1 MPNALSDVQDTFTSL
16 DAQYTTLL
24 EACKTQA
31 DRDAL
36 ADKYTAAQ
44 GAYLTCV
51 GNMLADDD
59 ADVAAIDAQLKV
71 ANGVVKQAVTEMGNM
86 SKVLDDLTKAITLGA
101 QLVAKA
107 GL

>member
-1 MPNALSDVQDTFTSL
+1 MPNVLSDVQDTFLSL
-16 DAQYTTLL
+16 DAQYNTLL
-24 EACKTQA
+24 EKCKTQA

-36 ADKYTAAQ
+36 ADRYTAAQ
-44 GAYLTCV
+44 GAYQTCV

-71 ANGVVKQAVTEMGNM
+71 ANGVVKQAVTEMDNM
-86 SKVLDDLTKAITLGA
+86 SKVLDGLTKAITLGA